1 MLLNRPP
8 RKGDHMPEDMP
19 GDMPDDR
26 LEAALADA
34 R

>member
-8 RKGDHMPEDMP
+8 RKGDHMPDDMP